1 MKKWLSTLLASAL
14 VWQLSVAPASAAM
27 GMEEML
33 FGDIPIVFV
42 GTRLAMPITETP
54 GIVTAY
60 SSKDMHNLGY
70 FTISELANITPGY
83 STQSY
88 WGEETL
94 TTRGMKTA
102 NFENNKH
109 LLLIDD
115 IPVNFLRQNKVHQ
128 GYDFPLFGAEQVEFL
143 RGPASAAYGTGAFYG
158 VVNVRTKELET
169 NGSTF
174 ESRTFGGSL
183 GSETGEMADMHH
195 TSDAGQ
201 AKLSVGYYK
210 RDSSYKLFGDNP
222 NRTVWDDQTDI
233 FMNFSYK
240 LRQGMLKGLKFGYT
254 LIRRQTG
261 LGESFYGGGNSH
273 SSELNDIY
281 FMSSFPY
288 LKYDK
293 DLTDRLSL
301 TSYIKVGQG
310 AERGFHEPFLEG
322 GAVTV
327 TTNTNVFAAY
337 NKNFRE
343 YEALAQMNYKVR
355 AEGTLLGG
363 VNYDWREHSDKDL
376 YIVDI
381 EANTS
386 PGNSTTQLNSFTLP
400 QANPFKL
407 LGIFGQYTDRFNTF
421 GGGTFVTAG
430 GRYDSDTYG
439 GTQDLPTATV
449 AKFSP
454 RGALVQKFNDY
465 LSLKLLYGTALR
477 TPSLKEMQ
485 AQGEARSQGNPV
497 ATKLKPE
504 TIETSEL
511 GLTFTRN
518 SLVSTLTGFQ
528 ITHRDALSSSVVV
541 NPTNGAQV
549 LSYRNSDGD
558 VKSTGFEVEI
568 KGKVASFLSAFGN
581 YSYADAH
588 STGQFTTDP
597 SADAPKSTMNLGLTA
612 TVSRLTASAVVRHVG
627 KYKGPNGRTEQ
638 VDGTGTGPGNPAVY
652 APFSAPNFGGHTTT
666 DIITNWAVNNEV
678 TLTVEGRNLGGSYHL
693 PNSDFIQ
700 FYSQKGV
707 LVPTNL
713 FRMGVNVKF

>member
-1 MKKWLSTLLASAL
+1 MKRWLSTLLASAM
-14 VWQLSVAPASAAM
+14 VWQLPAGNASADTA
-27 GMEEML
+27 MEELL

-60 SSKDMHNLGY
+60 SAKDMKDLGY
-70 FTISELANITPGY
+70 YTITELANITPGY

-128 GYDFPLFGAEQVEFL
+128 GQEFPLFGAEQVEFL
-143 RGPASAAYGTGAFYG
+143 RGPASASYGTGAFYG
-158 VVNVRTKELET
+158 VVNVRTKELDT
-169 NGSTF
+169 VGSSF
-174 ESRTFGGSL
+174 EARSFGGSL
-183 GSETGEMADMHH
+183 GSELGQMANMLH
-195 TSDAGQ
+195 TSEAGA
-201 AKLSVGYYK
+201 AKMSIGYYK
-210 RDSSYKLFGDNP
+210 RDSSYKLFGHNP
-222 NRTVWDDQTDI
+222 NRTVWDDQTDV

-240 LRQGMLKGLKFGYT
+240 LRQGALNGLKLGYI

-281 FMSSFPY
+281 FLSSFPY

-293 DLTDRLSL
+293 KLADRLSL
-301 TSYIKVGQG
+301 MSYVKVGQG
-310 AERGFHEPFLEG
+310 AERGFHEPFTEDG
-322 GAVTV
+322 PAPVTPDS
-327 TTNTNVFAAY
+327 TNVFAAY

-343 YEALAQMNYKVR
+343 YEALGQLTWELGSDA
-355 AEGTLLGG
+355 TLLGG
-363 VNYDWREHSDKDL
+363 VNYDWRVHSDKDL

-381 EANTS
+381 QDVS
-386 PGNSTTQLNSFTLP
+386 GGNQTHINSFTLP

-407 LGIFGQYTDRFNTF
+407 LGVFGQYTDKFDTF
-421 GGGTFVTAG
+421 GGGTFITAG

-439 GTQDLPTATV
+439 GTQDLPSATV
-449 AKFSP
+449 TQFSP
-454 RGALVQKFNDY
+454 RGAIVQKFNDN

-497 ATKLKPE
+497 ADKLKPE
-504 TIETSEL
+504 TIETSEV
-511 GLTFTRN
+511 GLVFTRN
-518 SLVSTLTGFQ
+518 SLSGTLTGFQ
-528 ITHRDALSSSVVV
+528 IIHKDALSSSVVV
-541 NPTNGAQV
+541 NPANGAQV

-558 VKSTGFEVEI
+558 VKSTGFEVEL
-568 KGKVASFLSAFGN
+568 KGKLASFLQAFGN
-581 YSYADAH
+581 YSYADAE
-588 STGQFTTDP
+588 STGLFTVDP
-597 SADAPKSTMNLGLTA
+597 SVDAPKSTWNVGLTA
-612 TVSRLTASAVVRHVG
+612 TFSRVTASAVVRNVG
-627 KYKGPNGRTEQ
+627 KYKGPNGRTE
-638 VDGTGTGPGNPAVY
+638 VLNGTGSDPVTNPAVY
-652 APFSAPNFGGHTTT
+652 VPISGPDFHGHTTT
-666 DIITNWAVNNEV
+666 DVITRWKVNDEMAV
-678 TLTVEGRNLGGSYHL
+678 TLEGRNLGSEYHL

-700 FYSQKGV
+700 SYSQHGV

-713 FRMGVNVKF
+713 FRAGVEVKF

>member
-1 MKKWLSTLLASAL
+1 MKKWLSTLLASAM
-14 VWQLSVAPASAAM
+14 VWQFSAAPVSAAM

-128 GYDFPLFGAEQVEFL
+128 GYEFPLFGAEQVEFL

-158 VVNVRTKELET
+158 VVNVRTKELAT
-169 NGSTF
+169 NGSSF
-174 ESRTFGGSL
+174 EARSFGGSL
-183 GSETGEMADMHH
+183 GSETGQMADMHH

-201 AKLSVGYYK
+201 TKLSVGYYK
-210 RDSSYKLFGDNP
+210 RDSSYKLFGNNP
-222 NRTVWDDQTDI
+222 NRIVWDDQTDM

-240 LRQGMLKGLKFGYT
+240 FRRGGLEGLKLGYT

-261 LGESFYGGGNSH
+261 LGESFYGGGTTSH

-281 FMSSFPY
+281 FLSAFPY
-288 LKYDK
+288 AKYEK
-293 DLTDRLSL
+293 DLTDKLSL
-301 TSYIKVGQG
+301 MSYFKVGQG
-310 AERGFHEPFLEG
+310 AERGFHEPTILDG
-322 GAVTV
+322 SLVV
-327 TTNTNVFAAY
+327 STNTSIFAAY

-343 YEALAQMNYKVR
+343 YEALGQLTYKVG
-355 AEGTLLGG
+355 ADGTLLGG

-376 YIVDI
+376 YIVDMYPRNG
-381 EANTS
+381 NTHAD
-386 PGNSTTQLNSFTLP
+386 SFTLP

-421 GGGTFVTAG
+421 GGGTFITAG

-439 GTQDLPTATV
+439 GTQDLPSATV
-449 AKFSP
+449 SQFSP
-454 RGALVQKFNDY
+454 RGAIVQKFNDM

-485 AQGEARSQGNPV
+485 AQGEARSQGRPV
-497 ATKLKPE
+497 ASKLKPE
-504 TIETSEL
+504 TIETTEL
-511 GLTFTRN
+511 GLVYTKGSMVGT
-518 SLVSTLTGFQ
+518 VTGFQ
-528 ITHRDALSSSVVV
+528 ITHKDALSSSVVV
-541 NPTNGAQV
+541 DPNTLVQV

-558 VKSTGFEVEI
+558 TKSTGFELEL
-568 KGKVASFLSAFGN
+568 KGKIASFLQAFGN

-588 STGQFTTDP
+588 STGLFTTDP
-597 SADAPKSTMNLGLTA
+597 SVDAPKSTLNVGLTA
-612 TVSRLTASAVVRHVG
+612 TLPRLTASVVVRNVG
-627 KYKGPNGRTEQ
+627 KYKGVNGQ
-638 VDGTGTGPGNPAVY
+638 LDGGTLQPTLYSSNY
-652 APFSAPNFGGHTTT
+652 GGHTTT
-666 DIITNWAVNNEV
+666 DVITNWKVNEEL
-678 TLTVEGRNLGGSYHL
+678 TLSLEGRNLGSSYHL
-693 PNSDFIQ
+693 PNSDFITS
-700 FYSQKGV
+700 YSADGV

-713 FRMGVNVKF
+713 FRFGVNVKF